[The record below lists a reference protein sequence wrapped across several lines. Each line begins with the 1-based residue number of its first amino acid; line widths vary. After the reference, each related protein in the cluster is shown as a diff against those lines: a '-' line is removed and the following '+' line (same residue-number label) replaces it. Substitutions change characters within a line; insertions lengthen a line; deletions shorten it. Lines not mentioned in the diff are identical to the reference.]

1 MVIHCFLKRSK
12 GVVGHVS
19 RMPYGQPVGERYQV
33 LAMARLDSEK
43 GGEADRAD
51 VASAETSDGSGR
63 RKRKGRFL
71 HAHAPARRR
80 IEPPRKG
87 G

>member
-19 RMPYGQPVGERYQV
+19 RMPYGQPMGERYQV

-43 GGEADRAD
+43 GVRWIELMLQAPRLATDRA
-51 VASAETSDGSGR
+51 AGR
-63 RKRKGRFL
+63 GRAGFCTPML
-71 HAHAPARRR
+71 LPD
-80 IEPPRKG
+80 EG
-87 G
+87 